1 MNSGVVSRTKALL
14 SASLIFASAAAF
26 AQPSRGT
33 DNYPNHTV
41 RMLVGLAPGGNPD
54 TFARLTAKAL
64 SDTFGQPFV
73 VENRPGAGSNLAADV
88 VAKSAPDGHTLLVG
102 SSGIFTINPLIFPGM
117 PFDPYRDLAPVT
129 LSVATTM
136 WLVVHPS
143 LGVRSTAEL
152 IALARAMPKPMP
164 YASAGNGSI
173 HHITMEEFKLQAGV
187 DFAHI
192 PFKGAGQ
199 AVPAMLTGEVPL
211 AFIGYPTIGQAVKA
225 GRLKVLAFSMA
236 RRSTLTPEVPTV
248 SESGLPGFDMSGST
262 GIFVA
267 AGTPRP
273 IINKLAQAFNEAIR
287 QPEVAQR
294 LTAAGLEMIGSTP
307 EEFEKRIRSEADRDA
322 RMVKRLGLRGE

>member
-1 MNSGVVSRTKALL
+1 VMFFSDIQQLAINPYMFNKLPYDPAKDFAPATLAGSIPLFIVAQS
-14 SASLIFASAAAF
+14 SLNINTL
-26 AQPSRGT
+26 PE
-33 DNYPNHTV
+33 
-41 RMLVGLAPGGNPD
+41 LV
-54 TFARLTAKAL
+54 TYAKA
-64 SDTFGQPFV
+64 
-73 VENRPGAGSNLAADV
+73 NPGKLTYG
-88 VAKSAPDGHTLLVG
+88 
-102 SSGIFTINPLIFPGM
+102 
-117 PFDPYRDLAPVT
+117 
-129 LSVATTM
+129 
-136 WLVVHPS
+136 
-143 LGVRSTAEL
+143 
-152 IALARAMPKPMP
+152 
-164 YASAGNGSI
+164 SAGIGSI

-248 SESGLPGFDMSGST
+248 GESGLPGFDMSGST

-267 AGTPRP
+267 TGTPRP

-294 LTAAGLEMIGSTP
+294 LTAAGLEVIGSTP
-307 EEFEKRIRSEADRDA
+307 EEFDRRIRSEADRDA